1 MTPNHE
7 TDTLD
12 GLIAR
17 WRKLATDSRDERGTH
32 SAYRIRGDGRR
43 ANCFVR
49 AEVWDGVAD
58 ELAPI
63 LAGLRKLSEYCR
75 KTKITDSTFRDG
87 AMHAYGDAANKLD
100 KWLGQPATAD
110 QTGAGRSGRERLL
123 RENFSGWR
131 YVVRADR
138 REHPRRTMW
147 IRAVNFRCSARTSY
161 SVRGHMEAA
170 DPAQERSERS
180 RIR

>member
-17 WRKLATDSRDERGTH
+17 WRKLATDSRDEAG
-32 SAYRIRGDGRR
+32 RIRRTVFVATDAE

-87 AMHAYGDAANKLD
+87 AMCTPTEMPL
-100 KWLGQPATAD
+100 TSS
-110 QTGAGRSGRERLL
+110 TSG
-123 RENFSGWR
+123 
-131 YVVRADR
+131 
-138 REHPRRTMW
+138 
-147 IRAVNFRCSARTSY
+147 
-161 SVRGHMEAA
+161 
-170 DPAQERSERS
+170 
-180 RIR
+180 